1 MNIKEFTERIQ
12 SALAVSLNREV
23 QLKETLKLNNI
34 RRYGIVIAESENSLS
49 PVIHLEKLFEDFQ
62 NGKSMNAVLN
72 IIIDIYHKDRLKKP
86 VDMEWVR
93 HFDQARETI
102 FYFLVNYDA
111 NRELLSQIPHFRYL
125 DLAVVFGMKSGL
137 ENAPGTITVFNSHL
151 DMWGIT
157 AEELFPI
164 AEANTPQ
171 LYPLQVSYMPDLV
184 PGNPFPGHPSQMYV
198 LTNSYRTYGAAAIRY
213 KDTLKGFS
221 LLMGRD
227 ILLLPDSIHKMV
239 LVPLTEGENPESY
252 RNTVHNTNEH
262 FTDVSEFLSN
272 SIYLY
277 KRDTG
282 EIVIA

>member
-1 MNIKEFTERIQ
+1 MNIKEFAEEIQ
-12 SALAVSLNREV
+12 ASLAVSMNREV
-23 QLKETLKLNNI
+23 QLKETLKFNNI
-34 RRYGIVIAESENSLS
+34 RRYGIVIVESESSLS
-49 PVIHLEKLFEDFQ
+49 PVIYLEKLFEDFQ
-62 NGKSMNAVLN
+62 KDRNMSAILN
-72 IIIDIYHKDRLKKP
+72 IITDIYHRDRLKKP
-86 VDMEWVR
+86 AGMEWIR
-93 HFDQARETI
+93 HFDQARETV
-102 FYFLVNYDA
+102 FYFLINYDA
-111 NRELLSQIPHFRYL
+111 NRELLSQMPHFRYL

-137 ENAPGTITVFNSHL
+137 EDAPGTITVFNSHL

-157 AEELFPI
+157 AEELLPI
-164 AEANTPQ
+164 AEANTPR

-252 RNTVHNTNEH
+252 RNTVRNTNEY

-277 KRDTG
+277 KRDAE